1 MTGAALDKAELLAL
15 VRYRLYEDDDRSY
28 LQKGVAPGYV
38 YIIAKERARNGNLE
52 PLQKILADLTGDPD
66 IAEFIAQPSRPPW
79 PKHKRKDYARY
90 KPFLEHA
97 KRAQGDMVRR
107 IREIIQEQTG
117 KSYGIG
123 ELVIEIA
130 AKVLECE
137 PEEVREL
144 IKRGY

>member
-1 MTGAALDKAELLAL
+1 M
-15 VRYRLYEDDDRSY
+15 
-28 LQKGVAPGYV
+28 
-38 YIIAKERARNGNLE
+38 IAKQQARNGNLE
-52 PLQKILADLTGDPD
+52 PLRKILADLTGDPD
-66 IAEFIAQPSRPPW
+66 IADFIAQPSPPSW

-97 KRAQGDMVRR
+97 KRAQGDTIRR

-130 AKVLECE
+130 AKVLKCE

>member
-1 MTGAALDKAELLAL
+1 
-15 VRYRLYEDDDRSY
+15 
-28 LQKGVAPGYV
+28 
-38 YIIAKERARNGNLE
+38 
-52 PLQKILADLTGDPD
+52 
-66 IAEFIAQPSRPPW
+66 
-79 PKHKRKDYARY
+79 
-90 KPFLEHA
+90 
-97 KRAQGDMVRR
+97 MVRR